1 LAPWQTQVLVGWGVR
16 RKIWLVRDEDWAHD
30 RENKQRHRGKK
41 ILSRKMG
48 RHNQIAKRS
57 CSQAQH
63 GTAERMSPTRE
74 QRKSQRLERFHGRE
88 TWLLRDLVRTPS
100 KNSKR
105 EKQLIQGKQNGRRA
119 SQAVDSF
126 LTEKMSSENQ
136 TCEDK
141 NLYLRENQNRL
152 DLREH
157 HTQNA
162 KIDFS
167 ILQQDHN

>member
-1 LAPWQTQVLVGWGVR
+1 VGWGVR
-16 RKIWLVRDEDWAHD
+16 RKIWLVRDEDRAHD

-57 CSQAQH
+57 NSQAQH

-74 QRKSQRLERFHGRE
+74 QRNSQRLERFHGRE

-100 KNSKR
+100 KNNER

-119 SQAVDSF
+119 SQAEDSF

-136 TCEDK
+136 TCEHK
-141 NLYLRENQNRL
+141 NVYLRENQNRL

-167 ILQQDHN
+167 ILQQHHN